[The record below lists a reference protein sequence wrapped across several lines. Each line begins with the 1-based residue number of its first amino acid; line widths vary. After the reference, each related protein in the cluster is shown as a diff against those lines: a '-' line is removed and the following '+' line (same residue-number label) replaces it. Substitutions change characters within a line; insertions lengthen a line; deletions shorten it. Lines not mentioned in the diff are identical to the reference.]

1 MQSTKQ
7 SDRIYHRAKPR
18 ESERERGT
26 RREEDSAYGIMNGAE
41 RATVGD
47 LLSWRGE
54 GREIREWVALSIR
67 HPVVRHRVD
76 VSLSPEQ
83 PHYGAL
89 ERLERQLI
97 DGMPRECR
105 PTSNKAERERGGER
119 GGEGY
124 TGSRKSINVLDRKF
138 AI

>member
-1 MQSTKQ
+1 M
-7 SDRIYHRAKPR
+7 
-18 ESERERGT
+18 
-26 RREEDSAYGIMNGAE
+26 
-41 RATVGD
+41 
-47 LLSWRGE
+47 
-54 GREIREWVALSIR
+54 
-67 HPVVRHRVD
+67 VRHRVD

-97 DGMPRECR
+97 DGMLRECR

-119 GGEGY
+119 AGEGY

>member
-1 MQSTKQ
+1 MHLTKQ
-7 SDRIYHRAKPR
+7 SDRIYHRTKPR
-18 ESERERGT
+18 EKQGERQGQRERSA
-26 RREEDSAYGIMNGAE
+26 RRRDDSGYGIMNGAE

-47 LLSWRGE
+47 LLSWRG
-54 GREIREWVALSIR
+54 GREWVALSIR
-67 HPVVRHRVD
+67 HPVVRLRVD
-76 VSLSPEQ
+76 VSLSLEQ

-97 DGMPRECR
+97 DGMLRECR
-105 PTSNKAERERGGER
+105 LTSNKAERERGGR
-119 GGEGY
+119 GY

>member
-1 MQSTKQ
+1 
-7 SDRIYHRAKPR
+7 
-18 ESERERGT
+18 
-26 RREEDSAYGIMNGAE
+26 MNGAE

-47 LLSWRGE
+47 LPELCGE
-54 GREIREWVALSIR
+54 TGGREIREWVALSIR
-67 HPVVRHRVD
+67 HPVVRLRVD
-76 VSLSPEQ
+76 VSLSLEQ

-97 DGMPRECR
+97 DGMLRECR
-105 PTSNKAERERGGER
+105 LTSNKAERERGGR
-119 GGEGY
+119 GY

>member
-1 MQSTKQ
+1 
-7 SDRIYHRAKPR
+7 
-18 ESERERGT
+18 
-26 RREEDSAYGIMNGAE
+26 MNGAE

-47 LLSWRGE
+47 LLSSRGE
-54 GREIREWVALSIR
+54 GRAIWEWVALSIR

-97 DGMPRECR
+97 DGMLRECR
-105 PTSNKAERERGGER
+105 PTSNKAERESAKGGER
-119 GGEGY
+119 
-124 TGSRKSINVLDRKF
+124 
-138 AI
+138 